1 MPEEPP
7 PNPNTQDPISVKFNQ
22 GSGSSTY
29 QVTCSLSTE
38 LTAKFGFALES
49 FVMGFNSALAT
60 LPPKDLSRLYSQV
73 VQQSLANRFP
83 TPSVPPSH
91 LPKNQTQVPPSQ
103 LPKNQP
109 STWKPQGPN
118 PPFVTGE
125 SQQKSPSRST
135 LHVSNIP
142 ADMPVEAFRKLLRD
156 WGIFYLR
163 VTKCLNKSYGFVRVR
178 KPSDLEFVQQQ
189 IEGIACPQNGET
201 NAPISY
207 LKAAPAKYELILLPG
222 KSKNS
227 IPTPPHPTP
236 AAPSIST
243 SNPDN
248 SSALV
253 DSGAA
258 TPAVPTNLPSSPANH
273 LPSASQLS
281 SANVLTQQDT
291 PHLCSDEPLSP
302 STSSSTPPTTQLSSS
317 PTSITPP
324 QNSNTPPR
332 LTSKHPRDTPGDSP
346 ELRNSPKRHLS
357 LDHETSPTMLPL
369 TELEND

>member
-1 MPEEPP
+1 MKFFFPLSPSFVNSKKSSKKESMPEEPP

-91 LPKNQTQVPPSQ
+91 LPKNQTQVSPSQ

-178 KPSDLEFVQQQ
+178 KPSDIENVQQQ
-189 IEGIACPQNGET
+189 IECIECPQNGDT
-201 NAPISY
+201 NAPIS
-207 LKAAPAKYELILLPG
+207 
-222 KSKNS
+222 
-227 IPTPPHPTP
+227 
-236 AAPSIST
+236 
-243 SNPDN
+243 
-248 SSALV
+248 
-253 DSGAA
+253 
-258 TPAVPTNLPSSPANH
+258 
-273 LPSASQLS
+273 
-281 SANVLTQQDT
+281 
-291 PHLCSDEPLSP
+291 
-302 STSSSTPPTTQLSSS
+302 
-317 PTSITPP
+317 
-324 QNSNTPPR
+324 
-332 LTSKHPRDTPGDSP
+332 
-346 ELRNSPKRHLS
+346 RH
-357 LDHETSPTMLPL
+357 
-369 TELEND
+369 